1 MEGENMEEE
10 NKEKV
15 QIIEEDKEEVQI
27 IEENIEEIEINKE
40 ENKKPDFRVVQPS
53 TDKDGKP
60 ILINI
65 GGMWKKTSK
74 TGNVFYVLRIGK
86 LKLLVFENKP

>member
-10 NKEKV
+10 NKE
-15 QIIEEDKEEVQI
+15 EVQT

-74 TGNVFYVLRIGK
+74 TGNVFYILRIGK